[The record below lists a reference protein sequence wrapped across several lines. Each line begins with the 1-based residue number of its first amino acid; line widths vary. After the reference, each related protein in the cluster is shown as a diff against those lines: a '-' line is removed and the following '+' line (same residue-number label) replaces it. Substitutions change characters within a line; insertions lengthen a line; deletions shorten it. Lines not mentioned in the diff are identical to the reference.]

1 MQIIAKCPKCKTGW
15 LLDSVAADRRTTCS
29 KCGLLFKVPKLEE
42 ISKAV
47 KVIETAAG
55 VVYVDQDGKIFG

>member
-1 MQIIAKCPKCKTGW
+1 MQIIAKCPECKSSW
-15 LLDSVAADRRTTCS
+15 LLESVAADRRITCR

-55 VVYVDQDGKIFG
+55 DVYVDQHGKIFG

>member
-1 MQIIAKCPKCKTGW
+1 MQIIAQCPACKTGM
-15 LLDSVAADRRTTCS
+15 LLDSAAADRRITCR

-55 VVYVDQDGKIFG
+55 EVYVDEDGKIFG

>member
-1 MQIIAKCPKCKTGW
+1 MQIIAKCPKCKSAW
-15 LLDSVAADRRTTCS
+15 LLGSTVADRRITCR
-29 KCGLLFKVPKLEE
+29 KCGLLFKIPKLEE

-55 VVYVDQDGKIFG
+55 AVYVDQDGKIFG